1 MADCAE
7 TLRELDRFLDNELA
21 SESVQEMAQ
30 HLERCA
36 DCQQAFEFHAELRH
50 IVKQAA
56 AEESLPPSLLTKI
69 EQCFGIDSD
78 LDAS

>member
-1 MADCAE
+1 
-7 TLRELDRFLDNELA
+7 
-21 SESVQEMAQ
+21 MAQ

>member
-21 SESVQEMAQ
+21 SESVQEMAE
-30 HLERCA
+30 HLEGCS

-50 IVKQAA
+50 IVRQAN
-56 AEESLPPSLLTKI
+56 AEDSLPPSLMTKI
-69 EQCFGIDSD
+69 EQCFGIDD
-78 LDAS
+78 DADES

>member
-1 MADCAE
+1 MADCVE

-21 SESVQEMAQ
+21 SESVHEMAK
-30 HLERCA
+30 HLEGCT

-56 AEESLPPSLLTKI
+56 AEDSLPLSLLTKI
-69 EQCFGIDSD
+69 EQCFGIDDNSEE
-78 LDAS
+78 S